1 MCQLQIAHPT
11 SKPGYVTAEWCLPF
25 HTDALGVLSTLYN
38 SSKRT
43 VCVNISLTVCLQSTN
58 FVRNVRVL
66 FLSLVAG
73 DGFKMFLYFGQ
84 YSLVWFAK
92 KNQKLTNFHFF
103 VRRRNCYGGCYKS
116 VMSQCYST
124 FVNNKILEKNCIPM

>member
-38 SSKRT
+38 SSKRTVCVNISLTVLSTLYSSSKRT

-92 KNQKLTNFHFF
+92 KT
-103 VRRRNCYGGCYKS
+103 
-116 VMSQCYST
+116 
-124 FVNNKILEKNCIPM
+124 KN